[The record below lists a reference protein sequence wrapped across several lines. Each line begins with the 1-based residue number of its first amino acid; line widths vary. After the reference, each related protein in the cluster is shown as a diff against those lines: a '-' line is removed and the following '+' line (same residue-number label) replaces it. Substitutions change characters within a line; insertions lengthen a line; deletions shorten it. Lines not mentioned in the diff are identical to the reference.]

1 MGLVSAILLIACG
14 ILAASSLIIQK
25 KPEAKEL
32 IEKMTP
38 YQGIG
43 GVILLIWG
51 LISLIH
57 LLVHAG
63 IYLRWVPVWFVT
75 ALVIC
80 LVSMALGFLMGYGLI
95 SKYVLSKNET
105 AAAKGELVR
114 AKLTKIQVPLGIAGI
129 LLGIWCLVMWIIY
142 I

>member
-1 MGLVSAILLIACG
+1 MELVSIFILIGCG
-14 ILAASSLIIQK
+14 ILAAAPLIIQK

-38 YQGIG
+38 YQGFG

-51 LISLIH
+51 LINLIRLLINIFRYQVFFH
-57 LLVHAG
+57 LSILTFLVM
-63 IYLRWVPVWFVT
+63 F
-75 ALVIC
+75 
-80 LVSMALGFLMGYGLI
+80 LVSIALGFLMGYALI

-114 AKLTKIQVPLGIAGI
+114 AKLSKIQIPLGIAGI
-129 LLGIWCLVMWIIY
+129 ALGIWGFIVWIMY
-142 I
+142 F

>member
-1 MGLVSAILLIACG
+1 MELVSVIILVGCG
-14 ILAASSLIIQK
+14 ILAASPLIIQK

-51 LISLIH
+51 FISLIR
-57 LLVHAG
+57 LLVN
-63 IYLRWVPVWFVT
+63 ICRYQVFSIMLLTF
-75 ALVIC
+75 LILC
-80 LVSMALGFLMGYGLI
+80 LVSIALGFLMGYALI
-95 SKYVLSKNET
+95 SKYVLSKNEQ
-105 AAAKGELVR
+105 AVAKGELVR

-129 LLGIWCLVMWIIY
+129 ILGLWGLVSWIIY
-142 I
+142 L